1 MHDLMHDFD
10 VVSRISGLIGSLKG
24 SYDGLTTS
32 MTTGILSEIQKSIR
46 QKDEEMSW
54 VDACCLQI
62 AIKSSKNSR
71 NLESCTFQTRDP
83 NIKKEWIVDLR
94 LAQLALDP
102 NNSPGWDVLEQERIV
117 STKMPLFVKSFLVCH
132 NKMRQTE
139 VTGGT
144 SYTLLVQTP
153 TRAQRPQ
160 T

>member
-1 MHDLMHDFD
+1 
-10 VVSRISGLIGSLKG
+10 
-24 SYDGLTTS
+24 
-32 MTTGILSEIQKSIR
+32 
-46 QKDEEMSW
+46 MSW

-62 AIKSSKNSR
+62 AIKSSKGSR
-71 NLESCTFQTRDP
+71 GAESCTFQTRDP
-83 NIKKEWIVDLR
+83 NIKKEWIVGKLFNNRRKLKLMNNYFPFLELR

-102 NNSPGWDVLEQERIV
+102 NNSPGWDVLEQERSV
-117 STKMPLFVKSFLVCH
+117 STKMPLFVRSFLVYH

-144 SYTLLVQTP
+144 SYTLLIQTP

>member
-1 MHDLMHDFD
+1 MC
-10 VVSRISGLIGSLKG
+10 S
-24 SYDGLTTS
+24 
-32 MTTGILSEIQKSIR
+32 GILSEIQKSIR

-62 AIKSSKNSR
+62 AIKSSKGSR
-71 NLESCTFQTRDP
+71 GAESCTFQTSNP
-83 NIKKEWIVDLR
+83 NIKKEWIVGMLFFSNIFPMKTYYVLTNFCFIELR

-102 NNSPGWDVLEQERIV
+102 NNSPGWDVLEQERNV

-132 NKMRQTE
+132 NKMRSTE

-144 SYTLLVQTP
+144 SYTLLIQTP